1 MYENKRELCEKT
13 ILRNIVAVCHTAQ
26 QKVDGD
32 CFFIYEVP
40 YSAGTLTETCDDIN
54 SNGAFSQASG

>member
-26 QKVDGD
+26 KKVDGD
-32 CFFIYEVP
+32 CFLFMRYRIVP
-40 YSAGTLTETCDDIN
+40 EHLLKHVMI
-54 SNGAFSQASG
+54 